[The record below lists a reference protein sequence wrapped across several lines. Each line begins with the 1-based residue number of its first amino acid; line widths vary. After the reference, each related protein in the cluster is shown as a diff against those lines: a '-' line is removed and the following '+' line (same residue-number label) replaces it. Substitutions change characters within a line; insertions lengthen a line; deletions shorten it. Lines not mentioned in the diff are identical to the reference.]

1 MCFSDTGRAQAK
13 EMHSVFYFIYFFE
26 IGDSGVRGSS
36 VLDGCL
42 QGQNVWFHRQ
52 HHFFKKGQTQEKKN
66 PLYTREGRG
75 LRGHA
80 KDKHSLDTVLYLP
93 FN

>member
-1 MCFSDTGRAQAK
+1 MRSGAK
-13 EMHSVFYFIYFFE
+13 SLVNFELVFVLGE
-26 IGDSGVRGSS
+26 KPGSS
-36 VLDGCL
+36 FSLWHVD
-42 QGQNVWFHRQ
+42 VWFSQ